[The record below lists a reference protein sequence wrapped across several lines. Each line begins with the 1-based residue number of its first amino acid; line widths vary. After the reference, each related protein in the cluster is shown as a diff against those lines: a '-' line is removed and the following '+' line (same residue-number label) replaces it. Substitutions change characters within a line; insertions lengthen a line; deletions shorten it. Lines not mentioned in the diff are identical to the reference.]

1 MKFYFVRHGK
11 TEWNLEGRYQGSG
24 GDSPL
29 LEQSYQEIKE
39 VGKYLSNI
47 KFDHIYSSPIKRT
60 RLTSFGIK
68 NKLKHKVSISFDSR
82 LKEFNLGKLEGMKF
96 EDAKQKFP
104 ESYVNFREHPD
115 LFDPT
120 DIQGESYEEVIER
133 MKVAIEQYAK
143 YHDNDSN
150 VLIISHGAAL
160 NAIINTILG
169 VPMKDLR
176 AKGGIANTSTTILET
191 SNLGKTFQLVDW
203 NNTSYLSK
211 ELEKTDLI

>member
-39 VGKYLSNI
+39 VGKYLSNV
-47 KFDHIYSSPIKRT
+47 KFEHIYSSPIKRT
-60 RLTSFGIK
+60 MLTSFGIK
-68 NKLKHKVSISFDSR
+68 SKLKHKVSISFDSR

-96 EDAKQKFP
+96 EDAKQIYP
-104 ESYVNFREHPD
+104 ESYINFREHPD
-115 LFDPT
+115 LFNPI
-120 DIQGESYEEVIER
+120 DIEGESYSNVINR
-133 MKVAIEQYAK
+133 MNNAISQYAM

-150 VLIISHGAAL
+150 ILIVSHGAAL

-169 VPMKDLR
+169 IPMKDLR

-191 SNLGKTFQLVDW
+191 NDDGQTFKLVDW
-203 NNTSYLSK
+203 NNTSYLNK
-211 ELEKTDLI
+211 KLDKTDLI